1 MNWIKQNKRAVA
13 GIVVSLLTIFFAVA
27 ELTGTKT
34 DDKIADKL
42 KAMELKEKLEAIAN
56 EPDVVVTNT
65 AGHTQ

>member
-42 KAMELKEKLEAIAN
+42 KAMELKERLEAIAN
-56 EPDVVVTNT
+56 EPDVVTTN
-65 AGHTQ
+65 APGHTQ